1 MDTLSMLIGA
11 EQIVRLRSTE
21 RAKFFTVLSRRV
33 LAVIGAQALIG
44 VLILAP
50 APVEG
55 QVRPPAGTAKDAKK
69 TWTPPRTPD
78 GQPDLQGV
86 WTNAT
91 ITPLERPS
99 EFAGKA
105 VLTPQEA
112 AEYEKRIFDLQKHE
126 LGGAD
131 DLVPYNEFWTERNSR
146 VVESRRTSLIVDPP
160 DGKVPPLTPEAKTAQ
175 DARAKYLKEHPYDG
189 PENLDFSTRCITR
202 GLPQLP
208 AAYNSNHQ
216 IVQAPGYVV
225 VLSERIHDARVIPLD
240 GSPHVPPSIRS
251 YLGDPRGHW
260 EGNTLVVDTTNFTE
274 KYNFRGSGRNLHLI
288 ERFTRVDAD
297 TINYEFTIDDPTTFT
312 RPWTAQLPLK
322 AIQNPMYE
330 YACHEG
336 NYGMTGALKGA
347 RLEERK
353 AAEEAAKRAK

>member
-1 MDTLSMLIGA
+1 MDVTETGPFSA
-11 EQIVRLRSTE
+11 PLRH
-21 RAKFFTVLSRRV
+21 RV
-33 LAVIGAQALIG
+33 LAVIGAHALLG
-44 VLILAP
+44 LLILTQAP
-50 APVEG
+50 LDG
-55 QVRPPAGTAKDAKK
+55 QVRPASGEAKDVKK

-99 EFAGKA
+99 EFAGKS

-112 AEYEKRIFDLQKHE
+112 VEYEKRIYDLQKHE

-131 DLVPYNEFWTERNSR
+131 DLVPYNEFWTERNTK
-146 VVESRRTSLIVDPP
+146 VVGSRRTSLILDPP
-160 DGKVPPLTPEAKTAQ
+160 DGKIPPLTPEARRTQ
-175 DARAKYLKEHPYDG
+175 DARARYLKEHPYDG
-189 PENLDFSTRCITR
+189 PESLDLSTRCITR

-208 AAYNSNHQ
+208 SAYNSNHQ
-216 IVQAPGYVV
+216 IVQSAGYVV

-240 GSPHVPPSIRS
+240 GRPHVPSTIRS

-260 EGNTLVVDTTNFTE
+260 EGNTLVVDTTNFTD
-274 KYNFRGSGRNLHLI
+274 KYSFRGSDRNLHLI

-297 TINYEFTIDDPTTFT
+297 TINYEFTIDDPTSFT
-312 RPWTAQLPLK
+312 KPWTAQVPLQ

-336 NYGMTGALKGA
+336 NYGMSGALKGA
-347 RLEERK
+347 RLEEKK
-353 AAEEAAKRAK
+353 AAEQAAKRAQ